1 MKINFILPFKRMTG
15 GIRVVYIYA
24 NYLVEQGHDVVCY
37 VPMLSYRGKGQSFL
51 YRLKASLGNTIK
63 KDNWFDNKFEIK
75 IVPIISERFIRDA
88 DISIAT
94 AWQTAYDLAK
104 FPISKG
110 KKFYLVQD
118 YEIFNGEKDEIEASY
133 RLPMTIITVTQS
145 LKNTLKKYTGNK
157 IEVVYNGIDESEYLR
172 AEKKSNE
179 DLVIMMMYHESKH
192 KCSQE
197 GLEIISKLKEKF
209 PEIKVNIFGRRIP
222 EKLPNSYNVLVNPD
236 RKYIFEMYRES
247 DIYLFTSEVEAWGL
261 PIIEAMANKCAVIG
275 RKRGALEEIYD
286 GENAIIVENLNNIF
300 SKVIELN
307 SDREKLKKVQESAY
321 ETVKQMNWKNSCS
334 KFEMIVTEDKS

>member
-15 GIRVVYIYA
+15 GIRVAYIYA
-24 NYLVEQGHDVVCY
+24 NYLVNQGHDVVCY
-37 VPMLSYRGKGQSFL
+37 VPMVSYKGKGQSFL

-63 KDNWFDNKFEIK
+63 RDNWFDNKFEIRK
-75 IVPIISERFIRDA
+75 VPIISERFIRDA

-145 LKNTLKKYTGNK
+145 LKNTLRKYTNNK
-157 IEVVYNGIDESEYLR
+157 IEVVYNGIDESEYLNS
-172 AEKKSNE
+172 EKKYNK

-222 EKLPNSYNVLVNPD
+222 EKLPKSYNVLINPE

-247 DIYLFTSEVEAWGL
+247 DIYIFTSEVEAWGL
-261 PIIEAMANKCAVIG
+261 PIIEAMANKCVVIG
-275 RKRGALEEIYD
+275 RKRGALEEIYN
-286 GENAIIVENLNNIF
+286 GKNAIVVKKLDDIF
-300 SKVIELN
+300 SKIVELN
-307 SDREKLKKVQESAY
+307 NDRVKLRSIQDSAY
-321 ETVKQMNWKNSCS
+321 ETVKQMNWNNSCL
-334 KFEMIVTEDKS
+334 KFEMIITEDKI

>member
-15 GIRVVYIYA
+15 GIRVAYIYA
-24 NYLVEQGHDVVCY
+24 NYLVDQGHDVVCY
-37 VPMLSYRGKGQSFL
+37 VPMVSYKGKGQSFF

-63 KDNWFDNKFEIK
+63 RDNWFDNKFEIRK
-75 IVPIISERFIRDA
+75 VPIISERFIRDA

-94 AWQTAYDLAK
+94 ASQTAYDLAK

-145 LKNTLKKYTGNK
+145 LKNTLRKYTNNK
-157 IEVVYNGIDESEYLR
+157 IEVVYNGIDESEYLNS
-172 AEKKSNE
+172 EKKYNK
-179 DLVIMMMYHESKH
+179 DLVVMMMYHESKH

-222 EKLPNSYNVLVNPD
+222 EKLPISYNVLVNPD
-236 RKYIFEMYRES
+236 RKYIFDMYRES

-275 RKRGALEEIYD
+275 RRRGALEEIYNKK
-286 GENAIIVENLNNIF
+286 NAIVVKNLDDIYG
-300 SKVIELN
+300 KVIELN
-307 SDREKLKKVQESAY
+307 NDRKKLSEIQNSAF
-321 ETVKQMNWKNSCS
+321 ETVRQMNWKNSCL
-334 KFEMIVTEDKS
+334 KFEKIIFS